1 MLLTLILL
9 VICGM
14 AVDAR
19 SAEMDFRSVEKKTP
33 SKPTGAPSRWFD
45 IPVEEMMTDADGG
58 KMVDMEALEKLRE
71 VVLLAHSVSG
81 QNRGYL

>member
-1 MLLTLILL
+1 MLLTIILL

-19 SAEMDFRSVEKKTP
+19 SAEKTP

-81 QNRGYL
+81 QNRGSL